1 MRFILTLATMTT
13 IAVGAAAPAQAQEL
27 PELPKSPAKA
37 CAELSQATEGPL
49 AELYS
54 FIATK
59 PGACQSTLASV
70 GLEALAA
77 FAFPS
82 NAAAVGNCK
91 LLEKSAFT
99 AYTPEDGRAY
109 PYQFYWDLRILLG
122 QMEADGVPGAA
133 DAADYYDSVAPQLY
147 APNRAGCVEVLR
159 AVHGGLM
166 DPVFAFLGSLEGAE
180 V

>member
-1 MRFILTLATMTT
+1 MRFIVALAATVV
-13 IAVGAAAPAQAQEL
+13 IGAAAAAPASAQEL

-37 CAELSQATEGPL
+37 CAALSQATEGPL

-59 PGACQSTLASV
+59 PGACQSSLASV

-91 LLEKSAFT
+91 SLEQSTFP

-109 PYQFYWDLRILLG
+109 PYQFYWDIQILLG
-122 QMEADGVPGAA
+122 ELEAAGVPGAA
-133 DAADYYDSVAPQLY
+133 EAAAYYDSIAPQLH
-147 APNRAGCVEVLR
+147 ARNRAGCVNVLR

-166 DPVFAFLGSLEGAE
+166 DPVFGFLGSLEGAGA
-180 V
+180 